1 MYGVLYLEVVLL
13 QEGDV
18 GTNGGLRLVCRA
30 CLRDVQIAQAVAAG
44 ADAQL
49 LDKLLKDLHHLRGST
64 KRADKTSG
72 RESKGEM
79 GKLLVQNKVHH

>member
-1 MYGVLYLEVVLL
+1 MLYDALYLEVILL

-30 CLRDVQIAQAVAAG
+30 CLRDVQIAQAVAAD

-49 LDKLLKDLHHLRGST
+49 LDKLLKDLHHLRAGV
-64 KRADKTSG
+64 DKTSG
-72 RESKGEM
+72 QNERT
-79 GKLLVQNKVHH
+79 GKQR